1 MRLVETSLNGL
12 PPQAQIDTVGVQMDL
27 QSIARAEKIYVVS
40 HGRYGTVDELFADRA
55 IPFSGENRHG
65 YTYSAQ
71 ADGES
76 HFRITARPSTRR
88 RQPGRPS
95 RSTRPCRWCR
105 RGEGLSRPEGVTEP
119 RTELLRNGCG
129 PLWSAAAEGGR
140 CFIRPTGDAALGDRG
155 AEGSAKPCPA

>member
-1 MRLVETSLNGL
+1 MRAVGCLIVLVLAAGIGLLIYRNALVETSVNGL

-76 HFRITARPSTRR
+76 HFRITARPIDPAKT
-88 RQPGRPS
+88 
-95 RSTRPCRWCR
+95 TW
-105 RGEGLSRPEGVTEP
+105 
-119 RTELLRNGCG
+119 
-129 PLWSAAAEGGR
+129 
-140 CFIRPTGDAALGDRG
+140 PTFAIDETMQVVQER
-155 AEGSAKPCPA
+155 